1 MCYICVTLIIIIM
14 KHTSFRI
21 DTETDR
27 KVTQLAERNNIT
39 RSQQYREIIRQ
50 FFNQNW
56 YKKLFK

>member
-1 MCYICVTLIIIIM
+1 M
-14 KHTSFRI
+14 KDAHVNFRI